1 MTCTNCDFVAIRN
14 QVESHNCLDRFRLEK
29 AKYEEL
35 NTKLFQEIEFLRTV
49 NEVLQEEKQKSEA
62 ETKKVIIEKE
72 KLLKDLLLD

>member
-1 MTCTNCDFVAIRN
+1 
-14 QVESHNCLDRFRLEK
+14 LEK
-29 AKYEEL
+29 AKCEEL

-72 KLLKDLLLD
+72 KLG